1 MTALATRLQP
11 TNATGCSVPI
21 NSTAGAELI
30 RTTTGRA
37 CTRQNLEKMCR
48 AGRLPRSCV
57 SLSPIRLNPEQLVGE
72 YLGNVD
78 PRQVGVQQPRAKAP
92 APVPPRPAPSTTGP
106 ARRVSD
112 EDLAAFIRGLPED
125 QIPELNESRARR
137 EHYQA
142 EKARLEA
149 LQGRG
154 ELVPAADVKRQA
166 FELARA
172 VRDELGGIPDRVASM
187 LAACSDVRQV
197 HRMLSEEIR
206 VALRGLSDG

>member
-1 MTALATRLQP
+1 MTEA
-11 TNATGCSVPI
+11 GCSVAI

-37 CTRQNLEKMCR
+37 CSRQNLEKMCR

-57 SLSPIRLNPEQLVGE
+57 SMSPIRLDPGQLVAE
-72 YLGNVD
+72 YLSNVD
-78 PRQVGVQQPRAKAP
+78 ARQVGVQQPRAKTSLVQESTSSVAP
-92 APVPPRPAPSTTGP
+92 AKVSNEQL
-106 ARRVSD
+106 RRLIS
-112 EDLAAFIRGLPED
+112 ELPED
-125 QIPELNESRARR
+125 AIPELNESRARR

-154 ELVPAADVKRQA
+154 ELVTVEDVKREA
-166 FELARA
+166 FALGRA
-172 VRDELGGIPDRVASM
+172 LRDQLMGIPDRVASM
-187 LAACSDVRQV
+187 VAATNDPRQV
-197 HRMLSEEIR
+197 HQLLTEEIR

>member
-1 MTALATRLQP
+1 M
-11 TNATGCSVPI
+11 
-21 NSTAGAELI
+21 AELVRPAEFAQI
-30 RTTTGRA
+30 KGV
-37 CTRQNLEKMCR
+37 TRQTVATAMKSRIAAAVVERGGKKLLRRELALELWDR
-48 AGRLPRSCV
+48 NTARNNNAV
-57 SLSPIRLNPEQLVGE
+57 VGARGE
-72 YLGNVD
+72 PVK
-78 PRQVGVQQPRAKAP
+78 PAP
-92 APVPPRPAPSTTGP
+92 AAPRPAAPPPGP
-106 ARRVSD
+106 AARVSD
-112 EDLAAFIRGLPED
+112 DDLAAFIRGLPED
-125 QIPELNESRARR
+125 QIPDLNESRARR

-187 LAACSDVRQV
+187 IAACSDVRQV

>member
-1 MTALATRLQP
+1 L
-11 TNATGCSVPI
+11 
-21 NSTAGAELI
+21 AELVRPAEFAQI
-30 RTTTGRA
+30 KGV
-37 CTRQNLEKMCR
+37 TRQTVATAMKSRIAAAVVERGGKKLLRRELALELWDR
-48 AGRLPRSCV
+48 NTARNNNAV
-57 SLSPIRLNPEQLVGE
+57 VGARGE
-72 YLGNVD
+72 PV
-78 PRQVGVQQPRAKAP
+78 KP
-92 APVPPRPAPSTTGP
+92 APVAPRPAAPPPGP
-106 ARRVSD
+106 GARVSD
-112 EDLAAFIRGLPED
+112 DDLAAFIRGLPED
-125 QIPELNESRARR
+125 QIPDLNESRARR

-187 LAACSDVRQV
+187 IAACSDVRQV

>member
-1 MTALATRLQP
+1 L
-11 TNATGCSVPI
+11 
-21 NSTAGAELI
+21 AELVRPAEFAQI
-30 RTTTGRA
+30 KGV
-37 CTRQNLEKMCR
+37 TRQTVATAMKSRIAAAVVERGGKKLLRRELALELWDR
-48 AGRLPRSCV
+48 NTARNNNAV
-57 SLSPIRLNPEQLVGE
+57 VGARGE
-72 YLGNVD
+72 PVK
-78 PRQVGVQQPRAKAP
+78 PAP
-92 APVPPRPAPSTTGP
+92 AAPRPAAPPPGP
-106 ARRVSD
+106 AARVSD
-112 EDLAAFIRGLPED
+112 DDLAAFIRGLPED
-125 QIPELNESRARR
+125 QIPDLNESRARR

-187 LAACSDVRQV
+187 IAACSDVRQV

>member
-1 MTALATRLQP
+1 MVLMRKSEFARERGVSPAAVTHAIRSGRIAGAVVTQNGREMIDPELATKLWESN
-11 TNATGCSVPI
+11 T
-21 NSTAGAELI
+21 L
-30 RTTTGRA
+30 
-37 CTRQNLEKMCR
+37 
-48 AGRLPRSCV
+48 
-57 SLSPIRLNPEQLVGE
+57 
-72 YLGNVD
+72 
-78 PRQVGVQQPRAKAP
+78 QQPPPTA
-92 APVPPRPAPSTTGP
+92 PRPAAPQPGP
-106 ARRVSD
+106 AARVSD
-112 EDLAAFIRGLPED
+112 DDLAAFIRGLPED
-125 QIPELNESRARR
+125 QIPDLNESRARR

-187 LAACSDVRQV
+187 IAACSDVRQV

>member
-1 MTALATRLQP
+1 M
-11 TNATGCSVPI
+11 
-21 NSTAGAELI
+21 AELVRPAEFAQI
-30 RTTTGRA
+30 KGV
-37 CTRQNLEKMCR
+37 TRQTVATAMKSRIAAAVVERGGKKLLRREMALELWDR
-48 AGRLPRSCV
+48 NTARNNNAV
-57 SLSPIRLNPEQLVGE
+57 VGARGE
-72 YLGNVD
+72 PVK
-78 PRQVGVQQPRAKAP
+78 PATVAPRAAAP
-92 APVPPRPAPSTTGP
+92 PPGP
-106 ARRVSD
+106 AVRVSD
-112 EDLAAFIRGLPED
+112 DALAAFIRGLPED
-125 QIPELNESRARR
+125 QIPDLNESRARR

-187 LAACSDVRQV
+187 IAACSDVRQV

>member
-1 MTALATRLQP
+1 M
-11 TNATGCSVPI
+11 
-21 NSTAGAELI
+21 AELVRPAEFAQI
-30 RTTTGRA
+30 KGV
-37 CTRQNLEKMCR
+37 TRQTVATAMKSRIAAAVVERGGKKLLRREMALELWDR
-48 AGRLPRSCV
+48 NTARNNNAV
-57 SLSPIRLNPEQLVGE
+57 VGARGE
-72 YLGNVD
+72 PV
-78 PRQVGVQQPRAKAP
+78 KP
-92 APVPPRPAPSTTGP
+92 APVAPRPAAPPPGP
-106 ARRVSD
+106 GARVSD
-112 EDLAAFIRGLPED
+112 DDLAAFIRGLPED
-125 QIPELNESRARR
+125 QIPDLNESRARR

-187 LAACSDVRQV
+187 IAACSDVRQV

>member
-1 MTALATRLQP
+1 M
-11 TNATGCSVPI
+11 
-21 NSTAGAELI
+21 AELVRPAEFAQI
-30 RTTTGRA
+30 KGV
-37 CTRQNLEKMCR
+37 TRQTVATAMKSRIAAAVVERGGKKLLRRELALELWDR
-48 AGRLPRSCV
+48 NTARNNNAV
-57 SLSPIRLNPEQLVGE
+57 VGARGE
-72 YLGNVD
+72 PV
-78 PRQVGVQQPRAKAP
+78 KP
-92 APVPPRPAPSTTGP
+92 APVAPRPAAPPPGP
-106 ARRVSD
+106 GARVSD
-112 EDLAAFIRGLPED
+112 DDLAAFIRGLPED
-125 QIPELNESRARR
+125 QIPDLNESRARR

-187 LAACSDVRQV
+187 IAACSDVRQV

>member
-1 MTALATRLQP
+1 LTELVRP
-11 TNATGCSVPI
+11 
-21 NSTAGAELI
+21 AEFAQI
-30 RTTTGRA
+30 KGV
-37 CTRQNLEKMCR
+37 TRQTVATAMKSRIAAAVVERGGKKLLRREMALELWDR
-48 AGRLPRSCV
+48 NTARNNNAV
-57 SLSPIRLNPEQLVGE
+57 VGARGE
-72 YLGNVD
+72 PV
-78 PRQVGVQQPRAKAP
+78 KP
-92 APVPPRPAPSTTGP
+92 APVAPRPAAPQPGP
-106 ARRVSD
+106 GARVSD
-112 EDLAAFIRGLPED
+112 DDLAAFIRGLPED
-125 QIPELNESRARR
+125 QIPDLNESRARR

-187 LAACSDVRQV
+187 IAACSDVRQV